1 MKLGDDFDMIA
12 HHLILIAVALV
23 AAPACA
29 ALATGT
35 DPAEAEGIIFER
47 QQIMEQLGKD
57 SDLLGKVVA
66 GLEPAAKLPE
76 ATRAI
81 ADGARQSLEAYRQQV
96 PGGRTKAEAWSNN
109 ADFMR
114 RMEDFA
120 RNSEAMAAVGARGD
134 VTAVTG
140 MLVDALPCKQ
150 CHDVYR
156 TPKVN

>member
-1 MKLGDDFDMIA
+1 
-12 HHLILIAVALV
+12 
-23 AAPACA
+23 
-29 ALATGT
+29 
-35 DPAEAEGIIFER
+35 
-47 QQIMEQLGKD
+47 
-57 SDLLGKVVA
+57 
-66 GLEPAAKLPE
+66 
-76 ATRAI
+76 
-81 ADGARQSLEAYRQQV
+81 
-96 PGGRTKAEAWSNN
+96 
-109 ADFMR
+109 MR